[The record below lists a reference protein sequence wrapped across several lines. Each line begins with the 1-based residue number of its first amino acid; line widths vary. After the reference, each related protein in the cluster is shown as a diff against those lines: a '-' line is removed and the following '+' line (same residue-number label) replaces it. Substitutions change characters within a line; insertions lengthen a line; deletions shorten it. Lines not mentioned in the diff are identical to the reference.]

1 MITIKL
7 PSSPI
12 SPPPIPSLLVITY
25 SFLKRGPFESNDVDV
40 SKPGFF
46 LLPIV
51 INLFII
57 FLFLLAH
64 SGHNR
69 LSSRSGGA
77 KVQAGNMKREVILL
91 GVSGTQVWPAW
102 NCRRTQPSVSAKS
115 GLPWTTHHRTPR
127 WGKTSKYKLL
137 RSDNSTPIQ
146 PLSESLLI
154 SLLYS
159 IDESTE

>member
-1 MITIKL
+1 MITITL
-7 PSSPI
+7 PPSPI
-12 SPPPIPSLLVITY
+12 SPPPIPSPLVITY
-25 SFLKRGPFESNDVDV
+25 SVLRRGPFESNDVDV

-46 LLPIV
+46 LLPIA

-69 LSSRSGGA
+69 LSSMSGGA
-77 KVQAGNMKREVILL
+77 KVQAGNMKMEVILL

-127 WGKTSKYKLL
+127 RGRRSTYKLL

-146 PLSESLLI
+146 PLSESLFI

-159 IDESTE
+159 VDESTE